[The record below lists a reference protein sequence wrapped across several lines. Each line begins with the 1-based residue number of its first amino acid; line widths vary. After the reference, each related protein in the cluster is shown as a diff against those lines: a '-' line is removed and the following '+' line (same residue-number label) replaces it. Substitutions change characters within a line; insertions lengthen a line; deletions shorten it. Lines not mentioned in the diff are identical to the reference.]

1 MSDSSTV
8 RNLPCLHMP
17 AKGDPYFNT
26 KASGGYSP
34 CALGNP
40 AKRVEGLNVLPNCVG
55 YAVGAF
61 NAVGGYGRI
70 KWLAAR
76 GDACDFVKIAHAQG
90 LEVAQEP
97 TPGGVM
103 VWSGG
108 KGGFGHVA
116 FVEGKATNSDGFVC
130 SESEYYGKAWALY
143 TRKPGTDGQWRDGC
157 YWMDNSYHY
166 EGCIKNPVIKEVDEM
181 SKEEIREIIVETM
194 KEEIPGMIR
203 EYLKDLGKL
212 PASWWAKGAIKRVRE
227 SKIMVGDPATP
238 EYPEG
243 NFRPQA
249 LMTREEAA
257 AIINS
262 FLPDR

>member
-1 MSDSSTV
+1 MA
-8 RNLPCLHMP
+8 RPLPCLHMP
-17 AKGDPYFNT
+17 AKGDPYYNT

-40 AKRVEGLNVLPNCVG
+40 AARVEGLNVLPNCVG

-61 NAVGGYGRI
+61 NALGDYGCI

-90 LEVAQEP
+90 LEVTQEP

-130 SESEYYGKAWALY
+130 SESEYYGKAWTLY
-143 TRKPGTDGQWRDGC
+143 TRKPGADGQWRDGC
-157 YWMDNSYHY
+157 NWMVKSYHY
-166 EGCIKNPVIKEVDEM
+166 EGCIKNPAIKEAHKVTYGEFCAFMEKWLDDLAKKPAD
-181 SKEEIREIIVETM
+181 SWAVPAI
-194 KEEIPGMIR
+194 
-203 EYLKDLGKL
+203 EYCLKT
-212 PASWWAKGAIKRVRE
+212 RM
-227 SKIMVGDPATP
+227 MVGDDN
-238 EYPEG
+238 G
-243 NFRPQA
+243 NFRPQSFMRREEVA
-249 LMTREEAA
+249 AVLKGLMTGKE
-257 AIINS
+257 
-262 FLPDR
+262 D